1 MILDLFRV
9 TGRVA
14 VVTGA
19 GRGLGAAAAVALA
32 QAGADVVISARSAD
46 QLAGVAA
53 QVEAAGRRA
62 LVIPADLSDTD
73 AAAALAAA
81 AADAFGRLDIV
92 VNNVGG
98 AMPRPFQAT
107 KPRHLEAAFHFNVA
121 VAHAL
126 TQAAVPHLLTAARE
140 GVPAAGEGERAGVG
154 EGERVA
160 AGADDQGTGTQ
171 AGEPER
177 APASAVI
184 NISSAVGRTAGRG
197 YLAYGTAK
205 AALAHYT
212 RLAAAD
218 LAPRIRVNAIAVGAA
233 ATSALDI
240 VLTDD
245 GLRGQMEQ
253 ATPLRRIGDPQEVAA
268 AVVFLASPASG
279 YITGKILEVDGGIE
293 RPNLDL
299 GIPDL

>member
-1 MILDLFRV
+1 VEAVRVIGDLFRV

-19 GRGLGAAAAVALA
+19 GRGIGAAAAVALA
-32 QAGADVVISARSAD
+32 QAGADVLISARTAD
-46 QLAGVAA
+46 QLADVAR

-62 LVIPADLSDTD
+62 VAVATDLSDLD
-73 AAAALAAA
+73 AAAGLATTAVEK
-81 AADAFGRLDIV
+81 FGRLDIV

-107 KPRHLEAAFHFNVA
+107 KPRHLVDAFSFNVA
-121 VAHAL
+121 VAHSL
-126 TQAAVPHLLTAARE
+126 TQAAVPYLL
-140 GVPAAGEGERAGVG
+140 AAGGDG
-154 EGERVA
+154 A
-160 AGADDQGTGTQ
+160 ATGA
-171 AGEPER
+171 
-177 APASAVI
+177 VV
-184 NISSAVGRTAGRG
+184 NISSTVGRVAGRG

-205 AALAHYT
+205 AALSHYT

-218 LAPRIRVNAIAVGAA
+218 LAPRIRVNAVAVGAA

-240 VLTDD
+240 VVTDD
-245 GLRGQMEQ
+245 NLRGQLEA
-253 ATPLRRIGDPQEVAA
+253 ATPLGRIADPQEVAA
-268 AVVFLASPASG
+268 AVVFLASPAGG